1 MSSIDKF
8 LTKYAKGDMI
18 TAKMLQQH
26 CRLTA
31 DQSKRYIAYCIR
43 IGLGKP
49 TYDGLGLRA
58 FTYTPNGDQRVRTID
73 KREDA
78 NNQGRKRG
86 VKRKPTYVQKKLE
99 EFHVAPG
106 TPVNPPKP
114 AYVPPPVYAAD
125 PAMLEKLDIIAAGIS
140 QLSKQL
146 EVLTK
151 IWSE

>member
-49 TYDGLGLRA
+49 TWDGLGLRA
-58 FTYTPNGDQRVRTID
+58 FTYTPAGDQRVRTIE
-73 KREDA
+73 KREDV

-86 VKRKPTYVQKKLE
+86 VKRETYVKKKLE
-99 EFHVAPG
+99 EFHVKPG
-106 TPVNPPKP
+106 VMVTPEPPK
-114 AYVPPPVYAAD
+114 YVPPPVYAAD
-125 PAMLEKLDIIAAGIS
+125 PAMLEKLDTIAAGIAH
-140 QLSKQL
+140 LSKQL
-146 EVLTK
+146 EILTK